1 MSYKTTGLIIQE
13 IISWETEENVLE
25 LKKPVKQ
32 VNVMH
37 GPYLSPG

>member
-1 MSYKTTGLIIQE
+1 MTTGLIIQE

-25 LKKPVKQ
+25 LKTLVKQ